1 MQFGRQDPGVLNNID
16 FKLPAEPAFNSGV
29 LRGQPAARPLV
40 TLGATTWNRKD
51 WLGGVF
57 PKGTKE
63 KDFLSEY
70 AKHFGSV
77 ELNATHY
84 KIYPPGT
91 IRGWAE
97 KAGTPDFRFS
107 PKVPQGI
114 SHYSSLVNAK
124 EQTDAFLESI
134 YAFGNRLGPV
144 FMQMSESFGP
154 ARKDLLFTY
163 LASLPKDLPF
173 FVELRHP
180 EWFSDPHHSETL
192 YHTLRNLN
200 MGLIITDTAGRRD
213 VVHMHLTV
221 PRAMIRFVGNRLHP
235 TDYQRADDWVNR
247 LAFWLANGLE
257 EADIFIHMHDD
268 TAVPEMAVY
277 LGERL
282 EAATGLKIRKPNLQ
296 RENTLF

>member
-1 MQFGRQDPGVLNNID
+1 MQFGRQDLSILNNID
-16 FKLPAEPAFNSGV
+16 FKLPAEPAFNGEV
-29 LRGQPAARPLV
+29 LCGKPAAAPQVR
-40 TLGATTWNRKD
+40 LGATSWNRKD

-70 AKHFGSV
+70 SKHFDSV

-84 KIYPPGT
+84 KIYPPET

-97 KAGTPDFRFS
+97 KVNTPGFRFS
-107 PKVPQGI
+107 PKVPQSI
-114 SHYSSLVNAK
+114 SHYSNLVNARD
-124 EQTDAFLESI
+124 QTDAFLEGAL
-134 YAFGNRLGPV
+134 AFGNRLGPV

-163 LASLPKDLPF
+163 LASLPKDLSF

-180 EWFSDPHHSETL
+180 DWFADPHHSSAL
-192 YHTLRNLN
+192 YHNLRNLGI
-200 MGLIITDTAGRRD
+200 GLVITDTAGRRD
-213 VVHMHLTV
+213 VVHMHLPV
-221 PRAMIRFVGNRLHP
+221 PRAMIRFVGNSLHP

-247 LAFWLANGLE
+247 LAYWLANGLR
-257 EADIFIHMHDD
+257 EADIFMHMHND

-277 LGERL
+277 LGEKL
-282 EAATGLKIRKPNLQ
+282 EAATGLKIRKPYLH
-296 RENTLF
+296 RGNTLF

>member
-1 MQFGRQDPGVLNNID
+1 MQFGRQDISILNNID
-16 FKLPAEPAFNSGV
+16 FKLPAEPAFNGEV
-29 LRGQPAARPLV
+29 LRGKPAAAPLV
-40 TLGATTWNRKD
+40 RLGATTWNRKD

-70 AKHFGSV
+70 SRHFDGV

-84 KIYPPGT
+84 KIYPPET

-97 KAGTPDFRFS
+97 KVHTPGFRFS
-107 PKVPQGI
+107 PKMPQSI
-114 SHYSSLVNAK
+114 SHYSNLVNARD
-124 EQTDAFLESI
+124 QTDAFLESI
-134 YAFGNRLGPV
+134 RAFGGRLGPV

-163 LASLPKDLPF
+163 LAALPKDLPF

-180 EWFSDPHHSETL
+180 DWFSDPHHSTAL
-192 YHTLRNLN
+192 YHNLRTLGI
-200 MGLIITDTAGRRD
+200 GLVITDTAGRRD
-213 VVHMHLTV
+213 VVHMHLPV
-221 PRAMIRFVGNRLHP
+221 PRAMVRFVGNSLHP

-247 LAFWLANGLE
+247 LAYWLANGLE
-257 EADIFIHMHDD
+257 TADIFIHMHDD

-277 LGERL
+277 LGEKL
-282 EAATGLKIRKPNLQ
+282 EAATGLKIRKPDLR